1 VKTLKRID
9 LCSIEYLNELTNNL
23 NDYGITDINLAK
35 MLKTHEDWRLLTR
48 KQISNAI
55 EMFRE
60 LAMKSEVYLP
70 VMCTNP
76 QIFTMEKRHISI
88 RLDDLKEFFTNKQ
101 LDKVLVNSSNLLTD
115 NLVNIRYKFSY
126 VYTLMGIKQDEM
138 SRTFLFNHTIEHI
151 RERHLFLERSLFYDK
166 PNKKGM
172 TKVPNPPLYQIIDS
186 NLKEFLRICT
196 KNTFSEF
203 DYHTF
208 CEYLKGESFENEL
221 LAQYIAKSLKREI
234 INNVNIERRLVN

>member
-1 VKTLKRID
+1 
-9 LCSIEYLNELTNNL
+9 
-23 NDYGITDINLAK
+23 
-35 MLKTHEDWRLLTR
+35 
-48 KQISNAI
+48 
-55 EMFRE
+55 
-60 LAMKSEVYLP
+60 
-70 VMCTNP
+70 
-76 QIFTMEKRHISI
+76 MEKRDISI

-101 LDKVLVNSSNLLTD
+101 LDQVLVNSSSLLSD

-138 SRTFLFNHTIEHI
+138 CRTFLFNHPIEHI

-172 TKVPNPPLYQIIDS
+172 SKVLNPTLNHIVDS

-196 KNTFSEF
+196 KNTFNEL
-203 DYHTF
+203 DYYTF
-208 CEYLKGESFENEL
+208 CEYLKRESFENEL

-234 INNVNIERRLVN
+234 INNVYMEKRSIC